1 VLGNGIRAGIA
12 ADGEAVMLPSSPD
25 GKDLGR
31 YVVMGQVG
39 LEMVAPIGIGLAV
52 DYYLGCAPWGVIIG
66 TVVGFTGGLV
76 HLIHLANQP
85 EPKDSGKDSGGPKA
99 DAK

>member
-1 VLGNGIRAGIA
+1 MPPI
-12 ADGEAVMLPSSPD
+12 SPD

-31 YVVMGQVG
+31 YVAMGQVG

-52 DYYLGCAPWGVIIG
+52 DYYLGCAPWGVIVG

-85 EPKDSGKDSGGPKA
+85 EPKDSRPDSGGPKA